1 MEITY
6 SHTQQ
11 ISKQKNNTHTHMY
24 THSHTH
30 AHTMKNYSIF
40 TPKENTLYLM
50 SLLNHEDIVKHEAN
64 QLQRKIFHFS

>member
-30 AHTMKNYSIF
+30 AHTMKKLFNFYTKGKHIIF
-40 TPKENTLYLM
+40 DVTPEP
-50 SLLNHEDIVKHEAN
+50 
-64 QLQRKIFHFS
+64 